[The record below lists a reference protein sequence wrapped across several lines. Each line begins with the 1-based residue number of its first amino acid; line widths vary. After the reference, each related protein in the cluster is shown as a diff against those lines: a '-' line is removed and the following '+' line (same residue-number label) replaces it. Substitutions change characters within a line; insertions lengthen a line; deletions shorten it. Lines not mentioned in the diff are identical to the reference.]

1 MGVDRW
7 QGKAAQNLIGPA
19 TSSLVTPPTQDLVR
33 NAAHA
38 ISNGFMTAHPS
49 LRITDIL
56 SDPGDPSRVNEDAAG
71 GNRLCAFVIDG
82 ATGLGAKSIVGL
94 EGSDAAWLARL
105 AKTFFEQ
112 KVVAG
117 RPMED
122 IVRTLNKQVG
132 TVVQDSSAGLPIAAW
147 NLPVAGF
154 QMVRIEDGALMTYG
168 LGDCRLF
175 LASADGAIIDTSAI
189 RGSYATEREGAR
201 RAIAHAGGLAAIKAL
216 SDDPVVREELRRHRA
231 TYNRPE
237 GSVWT
242 LGTEPAAAKHLV
254 SEPLSVRLPATG
266 LLCSDGFAALCDQYG
281 RYDPAGIV
289 ATAKAHGLKA
299 LLQELRQVERSEDP
313 DGKLYPRFKVS
324 DDATAVLFEIVA

>member
-1 MGVDRW
+1 MR
-7 QGKAAQNLIGPA
+7 P
-19 TSSLVTPPTQDLVR
+19 R
-33 NAAHA
+33 H
-38 ISNGFMTAHPS
+38 SNGFMTAHPS

-117 RPMED
+117 RSMED

-132 TVVQDSSAGLPIAAW
+132 TVIHDSSAGLPIAAW

-154 QMVRIEDGALMTYG
+154 QMVRVEDGALMTYG

-175 LASADGAIIDTSAI
+175 LAGADGAIVDTSAI
-189 RGSYATEREGAR
+189 KGSYATEREGAR

-254 SEPLSVRLPATG
+254 SEPLSIPLPATK
-266 LLCSDGFAALCDQYG
+266 LCAAMASRPCATSMAATIRPASSPGPKPMVSSRCSTSCGRSNGAKIRTESSIRASRLATTPPRCCSRSWRDRLAHYG
-281 RYDPAGIV
+281 NSG
-289 ATAKAHGLKA
+289 T
-299 LLQELRQVERSEDP
+299 
-313 DGKLYPRFKVS
+313 
-324 DDATAVLFEIVA
+324 